1 MHFVVIY
8 GLPGVGK
15 KTIGMALETLTG
27 YPLLDNHSILDIV
40 RKFVPWPSPESTA
53 LGRNIRRDI
62 IRGALA
68 AGSKGIITTV
78 AGGSQGARE
87 TVKEWVDI
95 VEKSG
100 GRVSFVELKC
110 RTEVLLTRIANPSRR
125 GTFKTTTKEELDE
138 FLKKDYFKGL
148 PERESFTLDI
158 TDTSPI
164 QAAEHIQ
171 TYINDLIPDP

>member
-15 KTIGMALETLTG
+15 KTVGKALETLTG

-40 RKFVPWPSPESTA
+40 RKFVPWPSPESTE

-68 AGSKGIITTV
+68 AGQRGIITTV
-78 AGGSQGARE
+78 AGGSQGAKE
-87 TVKEWVDI
+87 TVQEWVGI

-100 GRVSFVELKC
+100 GRVSFVKLKC
-110 RTEVLLTRIANPSRR
+110 HIEVLLTRIASPSRQ
-125 GTFKTTTKEELDE
+125 GTYKTTTKEELDE

-148 PERESFTLDI
+148 PEREPCTIDT
-158 TDTSPI
+158 TDMSPN
-164 QAAEHIQ
+164 QAAMRIQ
-171 TYINDLIPDP
+171 TYINDII